1 MGRVCVGAQ
10 EEAGGGPSFLHE
22 AGGTALEA
30 TFVSGPGRGRRGFS
44 CLKSSCPRVKS
55 LSWFPHFWVVAR
67 ASVYPSVRCRNSPFL
82 WQRWGRQGR
91 VGDSG
96 SHGTPG
102 VEEAGSL
109 RDRQTRHGG
118 QGHPGPQPA
127 RSGPQVAPRG
137 CGCGSLAAPAAAGVS
152 AGLVPA
158 CVSVTAAVGPSFTGH
173 PHPPCVLGTP
183 GVAPRPSEAKA
194 QTERATRGGNRG
206 VQWGCAV
213 PGIPACGVHGRGVG
227 VLAGVLC
234 WAGDFSFVSPTPPP
248 KAPGGGD
255 DLPRS
260 KPWCPCV

>member
-1 MGRVCVGAQ
+1 MNLWAQAPVSWGLSAAVRVCWRVGAGQ
-10 EEAGGGPSFLHE
+10 GSAQTGKTGPKQGPCYVPV
-22 AGGTALEA
+22 APQ
-30 TFVSGPGRGRRGFS
+30 VPGR
-44 CLKSSCPRVKS
+44 LASSPV
-55 LSWFPHFWVVAR
+55 
-67 ASVYPSVRCRNSPFL
+67 
-82 WQRWGRQGR
+82 
-91 VGDSG
+91 
-96 SHGTPG
+96 
-102 VEEAGSL
+102 AGSL

-118 QGHPGPQPA
+118 QGRPGPQPA

-152 AGLVPA
+152 AGLFPA
-158 CVSVTAAVGPSFTGH
+158 CVSVTAAVSPSFTGH

-234 WAGDFSFVSPTPPP
+234 WAGDSSFVSPTPPP